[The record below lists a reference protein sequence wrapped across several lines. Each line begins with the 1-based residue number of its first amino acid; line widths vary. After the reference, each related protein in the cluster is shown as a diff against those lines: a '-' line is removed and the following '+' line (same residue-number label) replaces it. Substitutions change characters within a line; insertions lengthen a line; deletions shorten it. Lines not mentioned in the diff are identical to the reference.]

1 MKIALI
7 EICEANHYNAVEAL
21 ALTYAVS
28 KSNQIT
34 VFITDEMAKLYHFK
48 EDNIQIIKK
57 NKDQSVT
64 DFLASINQINFDRIH
79 INTISTYFK
88 EFAFIDWKSKVILTV
103 HNLDT
108 WFNNGFSRRR
118 KLLSFKLLNPSKN
131 PSLKH
136 NFYLP
141 IKYFF
146 KDFKHQDYRDQI
158 IHKIKNSES
167 QILVYSESQKTYLT
181 QFIEKKKI
189 IAFPFC
195 IHQESE
201 DLSIN
206 HQKLRICI
214 PGMVDTHRRD
224 YDSLFFVL
232 TDHVDDFKGKLTIDL
247 LGFIPDS
254 GKYLIPKIKQL
265 NEAGIDVI
273 FNEEFISKD
282 VFQKRLFS
290 SDIILGNLKVNIN
303 SQSKYGETKET
314 GVIFNLIKAAKPGIF
329 PVGYPIPTDLKSSCI
344 SYQNDLY
351 PVIFD
356 LIQDQNKL
364 NKLKESAKI
373 AVQNYEPQNLFAQL
387 VN

>member
-7 EICEANHYNAVEAL
+7 EICEANHYTAVEAL
-21 ALTYAVS
+21 ASTYAIS
-28 KSNQIT
+28 KSDEIT
-34 VFITDEMAKLYHFK
+34 VFITEEMAKTYHFK
-48 EDNIQIIKK
+48 EDNIQIVTKK
-57 NKDQSVT
+57 KDQSIFE
-64 DFLASINQINFDRIH
+64 FLSFVNQHEFDRIH
-79 INTISTYFK
+79 INTISKYFK
-88 EFAFIDWKSKVILTV
+88 EFATVDWKSKIILTV

-108 WFNNGFSRRR
+108 WFDNGFSRRR
-118 KLLSFKLLNPSKN
+118 KLLGFKLLNPSKN
-131 PSLKH
+131 SSLKY
-136 NFYLP
+136 NLYLP

-146 KDFKHQDYRDQI
+146 KDFKLQDYRDRI
-158 IHKIKNSES
+158 IHKIRNSNS

-181 QFIEKKKI
+181 RFIEAQKI

-195 IHQESE
+195 IYQNAE

-206 HQKLRICI
+206 NQKLRICI

-224 YDSLFFVL
+224 YDSLFLTL
-232 TDHVDDFKGKLTIDL
+232 TDHIDDFKGKLIIDL

-254 GKYLIPKIKQL
+254 NKYLIPKIKRL
-265 NEAGIDVI
+265 NAAGVEVI

-282 VFQKRLFS
+282 IFKKRVFS
-290 SDIILGNLKVNIN
+290 ADIILGNLKVNLN

-329 PVGYPIPTDLKSSCI
+329 PADYPIPTDLKSSCI
-344 SYQNDLY
+344 SYQDDLY

-356 LIQDQNKL
+356 LIQDQKKL
-364 NKLKESAKI
+364 NQLKESAKI
-373 AVQNYEPQNLFAQL
+373 AVQNYKPQNLYVRL

>member
-7 EICEANHYNAVEAL
+7 EICEANHYTAVEAL

-57 NKDQSVT
+57 NKDQSVA

-131 PSLKH
+131 SSLKD

-146 KDFKHQDYRDQI
+146 KDFKLQDYRDQI

-181 QFIEKKKI
+181 QFIDKKKI

-232 TDHVDDFKGKLTIDL
+232 TDHIDDFKGKLTIDL

-254 GKYLIPKIKQL
+254 GKHLISKIKQL
-265 NEAGIDVI
+265 NEAGIEVI

-290 SDIILGNLKVNIN
+290 SDIILGNLKVNLN

-329 PVGYPIPTDLKSSCI
+329 PADYPIPKDLSSICI
-344 SYQNDLY
+344 SYQDDLY

-356 LIQDQNKL
+356 LIQDKKKL
-364 NKLKESAKI
+364 DKLKESAKI
-373 AVQNYEPQNLFAQL
+373 VVQNYEPQNLYARL